1 MKILITGAEGMLGR
15 TLPSYLVT
23 DELILPKRSELDI
36 RDEQAVLTYFSSK
49 EPQLVIHCAAMT
61 DVDRCESEPQ
71 LAWET
76 NALGTRNVALAAQKI
91 QARLINISTDYVF
104 DGASDRPYSEFDIAN
119 GGSTVY
125 GKTKIAAE
133 QYVSQ
138 ICSNYVNLRVSWL
151 YGKGGPS
158 FVHTMLAL
166 AEKDLAEIQVVD
178 DQIGSPTST
187 DAVAHAIVNLIM
199 RPRFTGTVHATCE
212 GQTSWYG
219 FAKKVF
225 ELMNVRQAVVP
236 CSSDEYPRPAK
247 RPKNSR
253 LENRVLKMLNLPSM
267 PHWEE
272 ALRDFLRK
280 PVI

>member
-15 TLPSYLVT
+15 TLPSYLLT

-61 DVDRCESEPQ
+61 DVDRCENETQ
-71 LAWET
+71 LAWDT

-104 DGASDRPYSEFDIAN
+104 DGTSDRPYSEFDSAN

-133 QYVSQ
+133 QYVSP
-138 ICSNYVNLRVSWL
+138 ICSNYVNLRISWL

-166 AEKDLAEIQVVD
+166 AEKGLPKLKIVD
-178 DQIGSPTST
+178 DQIGCPTST
-187 DAVAHAIVNLIM
+187 DAVAHAIVNLIT
-199 RPRFTGTVHATCE
+199 RPRFSGTVHATCE
-212 GQTSWYG
+212 GETSWYG
-219 FAKKVF
+219 LAKKVF
-225 ELMNVRQAVVP
+225 ELRNIPQTIVP
-236 CSSDEYPRPAK
+236 CTSEEYPRPAK

-253 LENRVLKMLNLPSM
+253 LENRVLRMLNLPSM

-272 ALRDFLRK
+272 ALKDFLQK
-280 PVI
+280 PAI